1 MKNIL
6 SLIPILAL
14 LTGCYVDTSPTAS
27 PTPPTNQS
35 RSANVSWRTVPLTG
49 GGTDVY
55 AVVNGRDYL
64 AKNDVR
70 FFNTTQRHEFV
81 SMGIPANAANAG
93 LFGEHGDSEED
104 NQGIYAAIEG
114 SNVVLYTGYYAPGA
128 MHDVQWGKLRSIP
141 F

>member
-1 MKNIL
+1 MKSIL
-6 SLIPILAL
+6 TIIPIFAF

-27 PTPPTNQS
+27 PTPPANQN
-35 RSANVSWRTVPLTG
+35 RSASVSWYTVPLTG

-55 AVVNGRDYL
+55 ARVNGRDYL
-64 AKNDVR
+64 AKNNVR
-70 FFNTTQRHEFV
+70 FFNTTQRHEYV
-81 SMGIPANAANAG
+81 SMGIPSSASTAG
-93 LFGEHGDSEED
+93 LFGEQGDSEED